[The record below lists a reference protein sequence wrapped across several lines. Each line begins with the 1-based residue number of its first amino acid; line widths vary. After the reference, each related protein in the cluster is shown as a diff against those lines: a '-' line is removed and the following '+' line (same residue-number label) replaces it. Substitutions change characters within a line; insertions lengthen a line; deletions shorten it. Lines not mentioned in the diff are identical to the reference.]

1 MKISIN
7 SPWGD
12 STDTLIHNK
21 PLDSWYK
28 EYPILPYNV
37 FKLPEQYSF
46 NLDEMRNEIAT
57 IFESTQTESIQRNR
71 EGKKY
76 NRYKGLGF
84 FARDNAEN
92 PLSDHF
98 TRRDTS
104 LGEVFPDDLHLND
117 SLPDLYENDFVNPT
131 QIYND
136 YFKQI
141 FSVFKHSISKASL
154 LELRSKGYLG
164 SHVDFPYYKGIR
176 LHATISGGENAWY
189 EINGEK
195 FQIPADGNWYFIDTG
210 KYHSVWNEGP
220 DDRLTIN
227 VNLSDVLSDPQELAN
242 SFKL

>member
-1 MKISIN
+1 
-7 SPWGD
+7 
-12 STDTLIHNK
+12 
-21 PLDSWYK
+21 
-28 EYPILPYNV
+28 
-37 FKLPEQYSF
+37 
-46 NLDEMRNEIAT
+46 
-57 IFESTQTESIQRNR
+57 
-71 EGKKY
+71 
-76 NRYKGLGF
+76 
-84 FARDNAEN
+84 
-92 PLSDHF
+92 
-98 TRRDTS
+98 
-104 LGEVFPDDLHLND
+104 
-117 SLPDLYENDFVNPT
+117 
-131 QIYND
+131 
-136 YFKQI
+136 
-141 FSVFKHSISKASL
+141 VFKHSISKASL